1 MTMSQMQVF
10 PITVAP
16 IGPVSTGW
24 LVFRRHPDVRLAVVA
39 KATFGFEER
48 GESAGVGAERGALE
62 PPWMQPLAP
71 QPLFADDRN
80 HLSMPT
86 ASVEFPGDFAPYLG
100 RTDVVLNGLVH
111 PPATAA
117 RLLLGR
123 HGNALLDKT
132 VFVTD
137 PNRSPSNPIPL
148 TYEHTYG
155 GPTNAENPVGRL
167 SPALW
172 NGHSLE
178 RVAGMGAL
186 SRHWPARAR
195 LLEPAQFQ
203 PRPSGFVEVPPDFA
217 WDALQ
222 AAPADQRLPFLHGDE
237 WIRVEGVA
245 HRRARLVGRLPAL
258 TARAEEAGRPV
269 PALSFVIDQLLID
282 GAARRCHVR
291 FRALM
296 PWSGETRDLRVEVL
310 AHGAPLSLEPS
321 TTGATALV
329 PAWATSA
336 APAGPAPALPF
347 ATPASARPRSATPVR
362 GLEDLKVPAAVAPA
376 ASPHQSTT
384 APANLSIIGDLGV
397 LLGELP
403 E

>member
-1 MTMSQMQVF
+1 MTMSQLQVF

-24 LVFRRHPDVRLAVVA
+24 LVFRRHPEVRLAVVA
-39 KATFGFEER
+39 KATFGLVE
-48 GESAGVGAERGALE
+48 AAERALE

-80 HLSMPT
+80 QLSMPT

-111 PPATAA
+111 PPATSA

-137 PNRSPSNPIPL
+137 PNRSPLNPIPL
-148 TYEHTYG
+148 TYEQAYG
-155 GPTNAENPVGRL
+155 GPTHAENPVGRL

-178 RVAGMGAL
+178 RVVGFGAL

-195 LLEPAQFQ
+195 LLEPAQFH
-203 PRPSGFVEVPPDFA
+203 PRPSGFVELPPDFA

-222 AAPADQRLPFLHGDE
+222 AAPPDQRLPLLHGDE

-245 HRRARLVGRLPAL
+245 HRMARLVGRLPAL

-269 PALSFVIDQLLID
+269 ASLSFVLDQLLVD
-282 GAARRCHVR
+282 AAARRCHVR
-291 FRALM
+291 FRALT
-296 PWSGETRDLRVEVL
+296 PWSGEPRDLRVEIL

-321 TTGATALV
+321 TTGSTALA
-329 PAWATSA
+329 PAWAASAESA
-336 APAGPAPALPF
+336 APAPALPF
-347 ATPASARPRSATPVR
+347 ATPPSARPPSAAPSR
-362 GLEDLKVPAAVAPA
+362 GIEDLKALTAVAPA
-376 ASPHQSTT
+376 ASPNQSTT

-397 LLGELP
+397 LLGELS